1 MGESIESLSRE
12 QTLDDEGL
20 LLHEFYHRIN
30 NEFASVIGMV
40 SLACARVVDGEAK
53 IALER
58 VKHLLQSYAQV
69 HHALQ
74 MPGNRS
80 RVDVAGYLHEICE
93 ATRRSKLDTKG
104 IDLIVTGG
112 TAQMEADRCW
122 RLGLIVSELVTNAA
136 RHAFKEHGGL
146 IRDELRATTKSLQC
160 RVIDNGVGIAN
171 VRAGSGLKILRALA
185 RGLGGTIEQWSGP
198 HGTTSVVLFP
208 MIPSSLRFD
217 LHDPRI

>member
-1 MGESIESLSRE
+1 MGPAIESPLPE
-12 QTLDDEGL
+12 QTLDGEGL

-30 NEFASVIGMV
+30 NEFASAIGML
-40 SLACARVVDGEAK
+40 SLACTCAVDGEAK

-58 VKHLLQSYAQV
+58 VQQLLQSYAQV

-74 MPGNRS
+74 MPENRN

-93 ATRRSKLDTKG
+93 AIRRSKLDAKG

-112 TAQMEADRCW
+112 TAQMQADRCW

-146 IRDELRATTKSLQC
+146 IRVEFRATTKSFEC
-160 RVIDNGVGIAN
+160 RVLDNGVGIEN
-171 VRAGSGLKILRALA
+171 LRAGRGLKILRALA
-185 RGLGGTIEQWSGP
+185 RGLGGTIEQRSGP
-198 HGTTSVVLFP
+198 HGTTSVVLLS
-208 MIPSSLRFD
+208 IT
-217 LHDPRI
+217 